1 MDLHNND
8 IGIQIVLTTPA
19 DTTEIEKELMLYLDK
34 FETLDELRKIFAGY
48 SDREILFIKKALDA
62 IYSGDASIIWDYPE
76 NNLP

>member
-8 IGIQIVLTTPA
+8 IGIQIALTTPA